1 MTQTMV
7 DPVALATARLRADL
21 AVTAQC
27 FEHDLPFPIEGTGT
41 VMAAVR
47 DGGIWGGGLDY
58 HSTFKKVLTVIL
70 YADCSRTDDGL
81 PMADD
86 AGQRAWQAWAAIDE
100 SLNDVAHRWLAV
112 VSSARQGA
120 PSIYPLEN
128 SDLAVQLI
136 GRFEVQI

>member
-1 MTQTMV
+1 MTAILL
-7 DPVALATARLRADL
+7 DPVALTTNRLKADP
-21 AVTAQC
+21 AIQFEC
-27 FEHDLPFPIEGTGT
+27 FEHDLPFPVEGTGT

-47 DGGIWGGGLDY
+47 DGGVWGGGLDY
-58 HSTFKKVLTVIL
+58 HSTYKKVLTILL

-81 PMADD
+81 PYADD
-86 AGQRAWQAWAAIDE
+86 AGQRAWQAWAAIDA
-100 SLNDVAHRWLAV
+100 SLNDIAHRWVAV

-136 GRFEVQI
+136 GRYEVQL